1 MKCHVGLGPTSIILL
16 ENNALIFYSTVH
28 RIEGCCPPRS
38 ELDLSNSY
46 MTRTEGQHET
56 ENRAAK
62 PCRSIL
68 FKMLTSYDGI

>member
-1 MKCHVGLGPTSIILL
+1 MKCHVWLGPTSIVPL
-16 ENNALIFYSTVH
+16 EDNALIFYSTVH

-62 PCRSIL
+62 LCRSSL

>member
-1 MKCHVGLGPTSIILL
+1 MKCHVWLDPTSIVLL

-28 RIEGCCPPRS
+28 RIEGCCPPRC